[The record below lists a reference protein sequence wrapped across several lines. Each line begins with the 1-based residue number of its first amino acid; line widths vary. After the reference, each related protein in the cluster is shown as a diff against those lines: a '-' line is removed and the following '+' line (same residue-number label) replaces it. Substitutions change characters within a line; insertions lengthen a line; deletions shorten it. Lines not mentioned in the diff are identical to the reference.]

1 MRFTSPPPPPLT
13 RQVVVD
19 DSEVTSKG
27 RLGPGQSMTIDL
39 ATGEFRQNLEVKTA
53 LAALAPCVVHH

>member
-1 MRFTSPPPPPLT
+1 MT